1 MDPPPIPSAADI
13 VAAMMAHDA
22 FSKWLGI
29 EVVGLRPGYA
39 KLQLVVKDD
48 MLNGF
53 SIAHGGIC
61 YSLADSALAFA
72 ANGHGR
78 IALSTHTSM
87 AYFEKVNRGDTLTAE
102 TIEVGRGDKNANYR
116 VVVSNQ
122 NETVVASFEGTVY
135 LTSKPW
141 IIK

>member
-1 MDPPPIPSAADI
+1 MDTHSEPSAPDI

-29 EVVGLRPGYA
+29 AVIEVRPGYA
-39 KLQLVVKDD
+39 KLELKVMDE

-87 AYFEKVNRGDTLTAE
+87 AYFEKVNPGDVLTAE
-102 TIEVGRGDKNANYR
+102 TIEAGRGDKNANYR
-116 VVVSNQ
+116 VVISNQ

-141 IIK
+141 ILK